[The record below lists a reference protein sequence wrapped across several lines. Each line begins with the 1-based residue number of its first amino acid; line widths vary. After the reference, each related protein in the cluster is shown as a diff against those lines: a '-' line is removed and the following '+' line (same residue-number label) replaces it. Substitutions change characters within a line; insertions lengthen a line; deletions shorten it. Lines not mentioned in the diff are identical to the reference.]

1 MRLCRSLV
9 RMFSEPI
16 YQKNCLYKNAGKS
29 KSIYWMSCVQFRFF
43 FLASDGNVFI
53 CFSSKMNT
61 FDKWNFTHKYSRISS
76 VIHQYSSRECN
87 INCCVLFILK
97 DFPLLVRKESKKKEK
112 LNMQR
117 EEKQRESMLESLQT
131 RLNDLKISIGGM
143 IHKIET
149 EFETI
154 NWPTFL
160 DNFALISSHVNA
172 YSVGHWYKRSLT
184 LWFLIVQL
192 TGLTKILSH
201 EMGTPLRNLTVLPLL
216 LSPERD
222 EALLQLTEGRISVFS
237 HDMVPDYL
245 RTKPEP
251 TAEQRMLQHEQKVR
265 NEIFFLIKKWKST
278 RNTTFIAGKQFDSRN
293 SEQTSSSIYQSGVA
307 CIRCGEQSTRGMGS
321 GVVNTIWHSANE

>member
-1 MRLCRSLV
+1 
-9 RMFSEPI
+9 
-16 YQKNCLYKNAGKS
+16 
-29 KSIYWMSCVQFRFF
+29 
-43 FLASDGNVFI
+43 
-53 CFSSKMNT
+53 
-61 FDKWNFTHKYSRISS
+61 
-76 VIHQYSSRECN
+76 
-87 INCCVLFILK
+87 
-97 DFPLLVRKESKKKEK
+97 
-112 LNMQR
+112 MQR
-117 EEKQRESMLESLQT
+117 EEKQRESMLDALQT

-149 EFETI
+149 EYETI

-160 DNFALISSHVNA
+160 DNFALISSHVSALSKHHSSFSFYLEILN
-172 YSVGHWYKRSLT
+172 SVA
-184 LWFLIVQL
+184 QL

-265 NEIFFLIKKWKST
+265 TKNSRRQSDNKI
-278 RNTTFIAGKQFDSRN
+278 TTLRTNLCRQI
-293 SEQTSSSIYQSGVA
+293 V
-307 CIRCGEQSTRGMGS
+307 
-321 GVVNTIWHSANE
+321 